1 MPIERA
7 GELERGFDLIVCTGV
22 LHHLQDPDVGLRA
35 LRGLLKPEGSMYL
48 MLYAPYGR
56 HGIYLLQDYCRRL
69 GIGTS
74 EREIK
79 ELMAT
84 LKALPQH
91 HPLATV
97 LRGSRDAANADALA
111 DALLN
116 PRDRSYSVPQ
126 LFDFIERN
134 DLNFG
139 RWYSQAPYLP
149 QCGAIA
155 TTPHA
160 ERLALLTEYE
170 QYVAM
175 ELWRGAIAT
184 HSVIVSRRDSI
195 ESLGNVRFDDQR
207 WPRYVA
213 IRLPGTMC
221 VQDRLPPGSA
231 GVLLSRYHSFPD
243 LILVIDAQEKKMFDA
258 IDGLRSIEEI
268 AERAG
273 GNEPLARARD
283 FFEKLFWY
291 DQVVFDTSKSTN
303 S

>member
-1 MPIERA
+1 MA
-7 GELERGFDLIVCTGV
+7 G
-22 LHHLQDPDVGLRA
+22 
-35 LRGLLKPEGSMYL
+35 
-48 MLYAPYGR
+48 

-74 EREIK
+74 EREIND
-79 ELMAT
+79 LMAT

-134 DLNFG
+134 DLKFG

-160 ERLALLTEYE
+160 
-170 QYVAM
+170 
-175 ELWRGAIAT
+175 
-184 HSVIVSRRDSI
+184 
-195 ESLGNVRFDDQR
+195 
-207 WPRYVA
+207 
-213 IRLPGTMC
+213 
-221 VQDRLPPGSA
+221 
-231 GVLLSRYHSFPD
+231 
-243 LILVIDAQEKKMFDA
+243 
-258 IDGLRSIEEI
+258 
-268 AERAG
+268 
-273 GNEPLARARD
+273 
-283 FFEKLFWY
+283 
-291 DQVVFDTSKSTN
+291 DTVGFAS
-303 S
+303 